1 MQSVRTTSS
10 VGRLTIVFLCGGL
23 GACNTMDPPTTGSIS
38 AQRVSLVVS
47 DAERDCLG
55 RAMYFESRRDDAE
68 GLLAVGT
75 VVMNR
80 LEAAMFPGGICAVVG
95 QKGQFAT
102 GVLTKPMQDK
112 DLEKVAEVT
121 DAVLAGERHPKV
133 GKAMYFHTAGYH
145 FHYGNMHYVA
155 AAGGECLLR
164 EGQDQKRHR
173 PRWDCIRIS
182 VCAAHLG
189 LRASGA
195 LTPASGQHQRRQVRR
210 RRLMNASTARPCG
223 V

>member
-10 VGRLTIVFLCGGL
+10 VGRLTIALLCGGL
-23 GACNTMDPPTTGSIS
+23 GACNTMDPTTTGSIS

-55 RAMYFESRRDDAE
+55 RAMYFESKRDDAE

-102 GVLTKPMQDK
+102 GVLTKPMREK
-112 DLEKVAEVT
+112 DLDKVAEVT

-155 AAGGECLLR
+155 AAGGNVFYEKLKTKNAT
-164 EGQDQKRHR
+164 GQGGTASASA
-173 PRWDCIRIS
+173 S
-182 VCAAHLG
+182 VQ
-189 LRASGA
+189 
-195 LTPASGQHQRRQVRR
+195 PASGFALQGH
-210 RRLMNASTARPCG
+210 
-223 V
+223 